1 MKKLATVFT
10 AIVMLLASTAFA
22 ADGDN
27 VSAKVKA
34 AFITDFSGAKQV
46 NWEKASDFYF
56 ASFTLN
62 NVNVDAAYN
71 EDGELI
77 GTSRRIEVSQLPL
90 SVSLGL
96 DKKFNGYTLAK
107 YAIELTYDGET
118 SYYVTAENEK
128 QIVKL
133 KCSSPG
139 EIETESKIKK

>member
-1 MKKLATVFT
+1 MKKLSTVFT
-10 AIVMLLASTAFA
+10 AIVMLLTSTAFA

-46 NWEKASDFYF
+46 NWEKTSDFYF

-71 EDGELI
+71 EEGELV
-77 GTSRRIEVSQLPL
+77 GTSRRIEAAQIPLNVQLEL
-90 SVSLGL
+90 S
-96 DKKFNGYTLAK
+96 KKFTGYTLATK
-107 YAIELTYDGET
+107 AIELTYEGQT
-118 SYYVTAENEK
+118 NYYINAENDK

-133 KCSSPG
+133 KCSSSG

>member
-1 MKKLATVFT
+1 MKKLATVFAAT
-10 AIVMLLASTAFA
+10 AMLFASTAFA

-34 AFITDFSGAKQV
+34 AFTTDFSGAKQV
-46 NWEKASDFYF
+46 NWEKTSDFYF

-71 EDGELI
+71 EEGELI
-77 GTSRRIEVSQLPL
+77 GTSRRIEVAQLPL
-90 SVSLGL
+90 NVSLGL

-118 SYYVTAENEK
+118 SYYVTAANEK

-133 KCSSPG
+133 KCCSTG